1 VRRHYIEERYK
12 LLPYFYTVAEQTSH
26 DGIPMMRPLFVEF
39 PHATDDD
46 HPIDLDADGSEFL
59 VGPDLLVAPNPSPDA
74 VDDYEVHL
82 PPGTW
87 YDYWSGERF
96 ERANRTASSDLE
108 QMASAHPV
116 KPLMIKPTL
125 DLLPVY
131 VRGGS
136 ILPISPPTQNTG
148 EQPKGPL
155 TLRIYP
161 ASDPAAPC
169 TGQVYTDDG
178 HTFAYREGAYARI
191 RFSCAVSSD
200 GSLAVTIAPQEGSF
214 TPWWTAYRLE
224 VHGFTPKTMHATD
237 QSKTGANT
245 GVIKRET
252 SSTWS
257 VLTAADPAGKTIT
270 LR

>member
-1 VRRHYIEERYK
+1 
-12 LLPYFYTVAEQTSH
+12 
-26 DGIPMMRPLFVEF
+26 
-39 PHATDDD
+39 
-46 HPIDLDADGSEFL
+46 
-59 VGPDLLVAPNPSPDA
+59 
-74 VDDYEVHL
+74 
-82 PPGTW
+82 
-87 YDYWSGERF
+87 
-96 ERANRTASSDLE
+96 
-108 QMASAHPV
+108 MASAHPV